1 MSASILNTEDEDE
14 DEGGCKSRDNQTPK
28 PKPKMNGKISDLI
41 HSSKLSMQQRK
52 CQANK
57 GVVANSRSNGRSIYG
72 MVQPKKQLAYLAEVL
87 GVTVT
92 YQDFPKKSEG
102 GKEEVFSLVSISTKP
117 PQVSIKD

>member
-1 MSASILNTEDEDE
+1 
-14 DEGGCKSRDNQTPK
+14 
-28 PKPKMNGKISDLI
+28 
-41 HSSKLSMQQRK
+41 MQQRK

-117 PQVSIKD
+117 PQVSIKDWQLFHKVCGLFFLQVAGFYLP